1 MAHNATVT
9 SNTKPER
16 LTKDW
21 LNANGIRYI
30 FQYPIK
36 RMVADFYLPEYNCV
50 LEVFGDY
57 WHANPN
63 VFSDD
68 ELSPKQVRWR
78 IKDVKRQ
85 CKLDELGY
93 SFAKVWESDIYADA
107 DKALTDALAPYVTIL
122 PLGGRDTYNIGVER
136 EHTREEVLA
145 LVSQFA
151 GLN

>member
-107 DKALTDALAPYVTIL
+107 DKALTDALAPYVMIL
-122 PLGGRDTYNIGVER
+122 PLEKGVSYYTTAEC
-136 EHTREEVLA
+136 EHTRKDA
-145 LVSQFA
+145 LSFVSQFN
-151 GLN
+151 GL